1 MKKTYQAP
9 TVKVKNM
16 ETNSILAASATGA
29 SIKGDAPTNA
39 TGLAKQGF
47 FFEDNDQPSSTDWL
61 NGDEQ

>member
-9 TVKVKNM
+9 AVKVKNM
-16 ETNSILAASATGA
+16 ETTSILAASATGA

-47 FFEDNDQPSSTDWL
+47 FEDNDQPSSTDWL

>member
-9 TVKVKNM
+9 AVKVKNM
-16 ETNSILAASATGA
+16 ETTSILAASATGA

-47 FFEDNDQPSSTDWL
+47 FFEDNDQPPSTDWL